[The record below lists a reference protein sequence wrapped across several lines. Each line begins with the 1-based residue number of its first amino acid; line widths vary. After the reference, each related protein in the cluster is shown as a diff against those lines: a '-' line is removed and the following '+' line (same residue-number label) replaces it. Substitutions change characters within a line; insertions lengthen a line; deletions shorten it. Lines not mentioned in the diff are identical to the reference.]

1 MQRMRAAAIRYTR
14 SGYPSVATVDVSDIA
29 PRSIAALNALPLGEK
44 LRRYGRAIP
53 LPLLR
58 RFNIDPETYSDSR
71 GHALLT
77 LNGGPGSTSVEVILR
92 HTSDAPD
99 PVFYGHLADNL
110 NGQIIVLLVVI
121 NNPDSPRFD
130 VDRLPDGTK
139 TQFGTAHRNLPAEEA
154 ALRAGLAPGQVRA
167 GLRLLNSF
175 LESFENFVSGLGHSL
190 YFIEPLTYHN
200 AVLFEK
206 YGFAYQLGRRWM
218 ESINTRFAPGGD
230 LHEKLNS
237 SSPFRQPEFAGRVR
251 GRSWAIHDGIMGEPY
266 TNVHMYKHIGKHAGI
281 NTAPGLDW

>member
-1 MQRMRAAAIRYTR
+1 MN
-14 SGYPSVATVDVSDIA
+14 SAT
-29 PRSIAALNALPLGEK
+29 PRSISALNALPPEEK
-44 LRRYGRAIP
+44 RRWYGSAIP
-53 LPLLR
+53 LPVLQ
-58 RFNIDPETYSDSR
+58 RFNIQPETFTDPAGR
-71 GHALLT
+71 ALLT
-77 LNGGPGSTSVEVILR
+77 INGTAGSSSVEVILR
-92 HTSDAPD
+92 HTPEAPD
-99 PVFYGHLADNL
+99 PIFYGQLADNL
-110 NGQIIVLLVVI
+110 NGQIIILLLII

-139 TQFGTAHRNLPAEEA
+139 TQFGTARRNLPAEEA

-167 GLRLLNSF
+167 GLRVLHSF
-175 LESFENFVSGLGHSL
+175 SDTFETFVSRLGHSL

-230 LHEKLNS
+230 LYAKLDG
-237 SSPFRQPEFAGRVR
+237 SSPFRQPEFASTIR

-266 TNVHMYKHIGKHAGI
+266 TEVHMYKHVGKHAGV
-281 NTAPGLDW
+281 NTVKDLTW